1 MTRHPAEA
9 APASRTSL
17 WRDRHGQVLPSAE
30 ALVGHWDVVVVGA
43 GITGLTTA
51 LLLARAGKSV
61 LVVEAREIGA
71 GTTGGST
78 AKVSMLQGTQLSR
91 LRRLQSGRAVQQYVD
106 ANREALGWLDRYCEQ
121 HGVALQKRAAYTF
134 AVTDRGEAAAHAELA
149 VAGEAGLP
157 VAWTATPELPFETR
171 GAVRLDDQSQIDPM
185 ELLAA
190 MAADLRSHG
199 GTLVEGTRVRRVTGH
214 EPVSVQTDQGAATA
228 DAVVVAT
235 NMPILD
241 RGGFFARATAQRSY
255 ALAFAN
261 AEPVVTGMYLS
272 AEAPSRSLREAPGPD
287 GSLLLVGGNG
297 HGTGRAASPQDRV
310 DDLVNW
316 TRRHFPGAELTHSW
330 SAQDYVTGHGLPYVG
345 ALVPGRDDVLVAG
358 GYAKWGMTN
367 GVAAALA
374 LTSRLLGGSAEWAKV
389 LDSWSAAWLRGVP
402 GMVKINAEVGWE
414 LTRGWLRP
422 LARPGSGA
430 PDEGRGE
437 VRLDHLGLPAA
448 VSTVG
453 GTVRR
458 VSAVCP
464 HLGGILR
471 WNDAESSWDCPLHGS
486 RFDAEGSVLEGPA
499 TCGLSRMDQD

>member
-1 MTRHPAEA
+1 MTRHPADA
-9 APASRTSL
+9 SPSSRTSL
-17 WRDRHGQVLPSAE
+17 WRDRREQVLPTAE
-30 ALVGHWDVVVVGA
+30 AIVGHWDVVVVGA

-78 AKVSMLQGTQLSR
+78 AKVSVLQGTQLSR
-91 LRRLQSGRAVQQYVD
+91 LRRLQSERAVRQYVD
-106 ANREALGWLDRYCEQ
+106 ANLEALGWLDRYCEQ

-134 AVTDRGEAAAHAELA
+134 AVSDRGEAAARAELA
-149 VAGEAGLP
+149 VAEQAGLP
-157 VAWTATPELPFETR
+157 VAWSATPELPFETR
-171 GAVRLDDQSQIDPM
+171 GAVRLDDQSQVDPM

-190 MAADLRSHG
+190 MATDFRAHG

-214 EPVSVQTDQGAATA
+214 GPVAVQTAGGTATA

-235 NMPILD
+235 NLPILD

-255 ALAFAN
+255 ALAFAG
-261 AEPVVTGMYLS
+261 AEPVVRGMYLS
-272 AEAPSRSLREAPGPD
+272 ADSPGRSLRETPGAD

-297 HGTGRAASPQDRV
+297 HGVGRASSPQAHV
-310 DDLVNW
+310 DDLVDW
-316 TRRHFPGAELTHSW
+316 TRQHFPGAELTHSW

-367 GVAAALA
+367 GVAASLA
-374 LTSRLLGGSAEWAKV
+374 LSSRLLGGHAEWANV

-402 GMVKINAEVGWE
+402 GMARINAEVGWE

-422 LARPGSGA
+422 LARPGSAA
-430 PDEGRGE
+430 PEEGRGE
-437 VRLDHLGLPAA
+437 VRLDRVGLPTA

-458 VSAVCP
+458 RSAVCP

-471 WNDAESSWDCPLHGS
+471 WNDAEQSWDCPLHGS
-486 RFDAEGSVLEGPA
+486 RFDPDGAVLEGPA
-499 TCGLSRMDQD
+499 TCGLSRLD

>member
-1 MTRHPAEA
+1 MTRQPAEA
-9 APASRTSL
+9 APTSRTSL
-17 WRDRHGQVLPSAE
+17 WRDRREQVLPTAE
-30 ALVGHWDVVVVGA
+30 AIVGHWDVVVVGA

-78 AKVSMLQGTQLSR
+78 AKVSVLQGTQLSR
-91 LRRLQSGRAVQQYVD
+91 LRRLQSDRAAQQYVD
-106 ANREALGWLDRYCEQ
+106 ANLEALGWIDRYCDHHE
-121 HGVALQKRAAYTF
+121 VALQKRAAYTF
-134 AVTDRGEAAAHAELA
+134 AVTERGEAAARAELA
-149 VAGEAGLP
+149 AAQEAGLP

-171 GAVRLDDQSQIDPM
+171 GAVRLEDQSQIDPM

-190 MAADLRSHG
+190 MAADFRSHG

-214 EPVSVQTDQGAATA
+214 APASVQTASGAATA
-228 DAVVVAT
+228 DTVVVAT

-261 AEPVVTGMYLS
+261 AEPVISGMYLS
-272 AEAPSRSLREAPGPD
+272 AESPGRSLRETPGPD

-297 HGTGRAASPQDRV
+297 HGTGRDSSPQARV
-310 DDLVNW
+310 DDLVDW
-316 TRRHFPGAELTHSW
+316 TRRNFPGAELTHSW
-330 SAQDYVTGHGLPYVG
+330 SAQDYVTSHGLPYVG
-345 ALVPGRDDVLVAG
+345 ALVPGRDDLLVAG

-374 LTSRLLGGSAEWAKV
+374 LSSRLLGGNAEWAKV

-402 GMVKINAEVGWE
+402 GMAKLNAEVGWE

-422 LARPGSGA
+422 LTHPGSGA
-430 PDEGRGE
+430 PEEGRGE
-437 VRLDHLGLPAA
+437 VRLDHLGLPTA

-458 VSAVCP
+458 LSAVCP

-471 WNDAESSWDCPLHGS
+471 WNDAEHSWDCPLHGS
-486 RFDAEGSVLEGPA
+486 RFDFEGAVLEGPA
-499 TCGLSRMDQD
+499 TCGLNRLD

>member
-1 MTRHPAEA
+1 MTRHPADA
-9 APASRTSL
+9 SPSSRTSL
-17 WRDRHGQVLPSAE
+17 WRDRREPALPTAE
-30 ALVGHWDVVVVGA
+30 AIVGHWDVVVVGA

-78 AKVSMLQGTQLSR
+78 AKVSVLQGTQLSR
-91 LRRLQSGRAVQQYVD
+91 LRRLQSERVVRQYVE

-134 AVTDRGEAAAHAELA
+134 AVSDRGETAARAELA
-149 VAGEAGLP
+149 VAQQAGLP
-157 VAWTATPELPFETR
+157 VAWVETPELPFETR
-171 GAVRLDDQSQIDPM
+171 GAVRLDDQSQVDPM

-190 MAADLRSHG
+190 MAADLRAHG

-214 EPVSVQTDQGAATA
+214 EPVSVQTAGGTATA

-261 AEPVVTGMYLS
+261 AEPVVRGMYLS
-272 AEAPSRSLREAPGPD
+272 AESPSRSLRETPGAD

-297 HGTGRAASPQDRV
+297 HGVGRTSSPRAHV
-310 DDLVNW
+310 DDLVDW
-316 TRRHFPGAELTHSW
+316 TRQNFPGAELTHSW

-345 ALVPGRDDVLVAG
+345 ALVPGRDDILVAG

-374 LTSRLLGGSAEWAKV
+374 LSSRLLGGHADWAKV

-402 GMVKINAEVGWE
+402 GMARLNAEVGWE

-430 PDEGRGE
+430 PEEGQGE
-437 VRLDHLGLPAA
+437 VRLDHVGLPTA

-458 VSAVCP
+458 RSAVCP

-471 WNDAESSWDCPLHGS
+471 WNDAELSWDCPLHGS
-486 RFDAEGSVLEGPA
+486 RYDAEGAVLEGPA
-499 TCGLSRMDQD
+499 TCGLARVD

>member
-1 MTRHPAEA
+1 MTRHPADA
-9 APASRTSL
+9 SPASRTSL
-17 WRDRHGQVLPSAE
+17 WRDRRGQVLPTAE
-30 ALVGHWDVVVVGA
+30 AIVGHWDVVVVGA

-61 LVVEAREIGA
+61 LVVEAREVGA

-78 AKVSMLQGTQLSR
+78 AKVSLLQGTQLSR
-91 LRRLQSGRAVQQYVD
+91 LRRLQSEDAVRQYVE

-121 HGVALQKRAAYTF
+121 HGVALQKRAAYTY
-134 AVTDRGEAAAHAELA
+134 AVSDSGETAARAELA
-149 VAGEAGLP
+149 VAQQAGLP

-171 GAVRLDDQSQIDPM
+171 GAVRLDDQGQVDPM
-185 ELLAA
+185 ELLAT
-190 MAADLRSHG
+190 MAADFRAHG

-214 EPVSVQTDQGAATA
+214 QPVSVQTAGGTATA

-261 AEPVVTGMYLS
+261 AEPVVRGMYLS
-272 AEAPSRSLREAPGPD
+272 AESPARSLRETPD
-287 GSLLLVGGNG
+287 AEGSLLLVGGNG
-297 HGTGRAASPQDRV
+297 HGTGRTLSPQAHVEELV
-310 DDLVNW
+310 DW
-316 TRRHFPGAELTHSW
+316 TRQHFPGAELTHSW

-374 LTSRLLGGSAEWAKV
+374 LSSRLLGGHAEWAKV

-402 GMVKINAEVGWE
+402 SMARINAEVGWE

-422 LARPGSGA
+422 LTRPGSRA
-430 PDEGRGE
+430 PEEGRGE
-437 VRLDHLGLPAA
+437 VRLDHVGPPTA

-458 VSAVCP
+458 LSAVCP
-464 HLGGILR
+464 HMGGILR
-471 WNDAESSWDCPLHGS
+471 WNDAERSWDCPLHGS
-486 RFDAEGSVLEGPA
+486 RFDAAGDVLEGPA
-499 TCGLSRMDQD
+499 TCGLTRVD

>member
-1 MTRHPAEA
+1 MTRHPADA
-9 APASRTSL
+9 SPSSRTSL
-17 WRDRHGQVLPSAE
+17 WRDRREQVLPTAE
-30 ALVGHWDVVVVGA
+30 AIVGHWDVVVVGA

-78 AKVSMLQGTQLSR
+78 AKVSVLQGTQLSR
-91 LRRLQSGRAVQQYVD
+91 LRRLQSERAVRQYVD
-106 ANREALGWLDRYCEQ
+106 ANLEALGWLDRYCEQ

-134 AVTDRGEAAAHAELA
+134 AVSDRGEASARAELA
-149 VAGEAGLP
+149 VAEQAGLP
-157 VAWTATPELPFETR
+157 VAWSATPELPFETR
-171 GAVRLDDQSQIDPM
+171 GAVRLDDQSQVDPM

-190 MAADLRSHG
+190 MATDFRAHG

-214 EPVSVQTDQGAATA
+214 GPVSVQTAGGTATA

-255 ALAFAN
+255 ALAFAG
-261 AEPVVTGMYLS
+261 AEPVVRGMYLS
-272 AEAPSRSLREAPGPD
+272 ADSPGRSLRETPGAD

-297 HGTGRAASPQDRV
+297 HGVGRASSPQAHV
-310 DDLVNW
+310 DDLVDW
-316 TRRHFPGAELTHSW
+316 TRQHFPGAELTHSW

-367 GVAAALA
+367 GVAASLA
-374 LTSRLLGGSAEWAKV
+374 LSSRLLGGHAEWANV

-402 GMVKINAEVGWE
+402 GMARINAEVGWE

-422 LARPGSGA
+422 LARPGSAA
-430 PDEGRGE
+430 PEEGRGE
-437 VRLDHLGLPAA
+437 VRLDRVGLPTA

-458 VSAVCP
+458 RSAVCP

-471 WNDAESSWDCPLHGS
+471 WNDAEQSWDCPLHGS
-486 RFDAEGSVLEGPA
+486 RFDPDGAVLEGPA
-499 TCGLSRMDQD
+499 TCGLSRLD